1 LDSYALDDLTWRE
14 VGRILARDPRLLFP
28 VGALE
33 QHGTHLPL
41 GTNTFLAETL
51 AKDVAAELGILVA
64 PALNYGVVSRGTGRW
79 AGRAGF
85 GRKTLHRAVNELL
98 GYWED
103 HGVREIIVITAHPYE
118 PHLDA
123 LLMAFTSGST
133 TTVVDLTRID
143 VSDLLDA
150 PAHEEHAG
158 EVETS
163 LMLHLAPDRVRRSE
177 VPAPPDREGPEGRSR
192 VREGMP
198 TPSAGSTGAIGRA
211 DLATAEKGRMIYERY
226 RAALGA
232 VLGTS

>member
-1 LDSYALDDLTWRE
+1 VDSYALADLTWRE

-41 GTNTFLAETL
+41 GSNTFLAETL
-51 AKDVAAELGILVA
+51 ARDVSAEHGVLVA
-64 PALNYGVVSRGTGRW
+64 PALDYGVVSGGSGRW

-103 HGVREIIVITAHPYE
+103 HGVSEFVVITAHPFE

-143 VSDLLDA
+143 VSDLLEA
-150 PAHEEHAG
+150 PAHDEHAG
-158 EVETS
+158 ELETS
-163 LMLHLAPDRVRRSE
+163 LMLHLAPDRVRQGEIPEPSG
-177 VPAPPDREGPEGRSR
+177 REGRTR
-192 VREGMP
+192 MREGMP
-198 TPSAGSTGAIGRA
+198 RPGAGSTGAIGRA

-226 RAALGA
+226 RATLGA
-232 VLGTS
+232 VLGKS